1 MKELVLLPVPPAL
14 PNKAQ
19 NCPGFTTV
27 THSSLPGGCK
37 LFDDASDALFFFQF
51 RINYHNQ
58 RLCYRQC
65 LREAPPPYHSNFHSK
80 NHCYKQLADFQHKWF
95 PQSVYLLMGGLKR
108 YWSEFRLISTFF
120 VGELPWLLKGFLCN
134 LDYMHFIIYSK
145 CRYYTGGLLE
155 LQACLDR
162 SIPLCPICCDAAQML
177 HFLSPARHQACDFW
191 TQSGCRNVAAAC
203 RL

>member
-51 RINYHNQ
+51 RKG
-58 RLCYRQC
+58 C
-65 LREAPPPYHSNFHSK
+65 PPPYHSNFHSQ

-120 VGELPWLLKGFLCN
+120 VGKLPWLLKVFLCN

-162 SIPLCPICCDAAQML
+162 SIPLCPICCNVAQML
-177 HFLSPARHQACDFW
+177 HFLSPARHQGCDFW
-191 TQSGCRNVAAAC
+191 TQIGCRNVAAAC